1 MWISSRPRTG
11 IRVDGQPIELV
22 DEFCYLGC
30 MLKNNG
36 SYERDVQQRC
46 AKATSAFN
54 SLKASPNESESTPIT
69 NEVKLRVYLSAIRPI
84 MMYES
89 ETWATPS
96 TVMEK
101 IDRTKRKLLRRLL
114 GYFWPRVCHSE
125 DLCTEIDVVYRRM
138 TRGRYQH
145 LAPPSKAAKV
155 NRLRFFGHMLRRP
168 ADRLVQ
174 RVLKSSSGSSWK
186 KPPGRKRKFWTEVVK
201 EDLRTLGVDRQF
213 RRDKIEKVGQSCVQ
227 GRRTSAKMRVIA
239 SGDDISPPIK
249 SKARAY
255 PRSDAHYPR
264 PGNVANMR
272 ELSARGRSRPK
283 KLVRHRQQHPVRL
296 ATLNVATLTAK
307 SRELADSLR
316 KRCVDICCV
325 QETRFKGSKSRELGD
340 GYKLIYHGTSN
351 CSGVGIILNESFR
364 NSVTAVD
371 RLSVRLM
378 AVKVDTGEVELRVA
392 SAYAPQMG
400 CSEEEEA
407 CFWEDLEQYVQ
418 SLEGEDVLP
427 IGGDFNG
434 HVGSRKDGFESCH
447 GGYGFGARNDD
458 GLRILEYAA
467 ASDLII
473 ANTQYRKRKWH
484 LITYTSGGRETQIDF
499 WMLRRRDRRLLQDSK
514 VIPTDHVA
522 AQHHLLVMDLKI
534 SRPRKRHPRTETQ
547 RIKWWNLKDRK
558 EAAIREKK
566 SKYKLRWRTR
576 QPDDRDTYLAARRE
590 TNKAVSKA
598 DRYKAVYDM
607 FDTREGERAVY
618 RLVRARH
625 RSTLDMEHT
634 KIVKGAD
641 GVVLRRSG
649 QILERWRDYYNHL
662 CNEEFCHP
670 PIATVPSVEEGRTPD
685 VWQTS
690 VTVPVWKG
698 KRDIADCTSYRPIR
712 LLCHTMKDCSTI
724 DAIHAVRIL
733 LEKHREKNR
742 SVHLAFLHLE
752 KAFDRVAHELLWISM
767 RSHRVPEEYVWWRK
781 LFYAKPTSI
790 VRCAAGT
797 SRSFPVQVG
806 VHQGSSL
813 SPLLFILCM
822 DTMTKEIQKQ
832 HPWTL
837 LFADDV
843 MLASESRDDL
853 QKQVQSWMDQ
863 LQQYGLRLNTS
874 KTEYMECGPRIEDGS
889 IRVDGTELNKVNCF
903 KHLGS
908 KVTST
913 GDIDQEGRARVNA
926 AWMKWKMA
934 TGVLC
939 DRKVPV
945 RLKSKIYR
953 TVVRPVALYG
963 CECWPTR
970 KALGRVF
977 HAMEM
982 PMLRWTIGVTLKEKV
997 SNDTVR
1003 SIFGVVPTTEKMEAR
1018 LRWFGHVLR
1027 REENSVAKT
1036 ALKLDVSGV
1045 RPRGRP
1051 KIRWLDRVK
1060 LDMIDARL
1068 CTADAMDRT
1077 KWKTRSRKADPAT
1090 MRDKR

>member
-1 MWISSRPRTG
+1 M
-11 IRVDGQPIELV
+11 V
-22 DEFCYLGC
+22 
-30 MLKNNG
+30 
-36 SYERDVQQRC
+36 
-46 AKATSAFN
+46 A
-54 SLKASPNESESTPIT
+54 
-69 NEVKLRVYLSAIRPI
+69 
-84 MMYES
+84 
-89 ETWATPS
+89 
-96 TVMEK
+96 
-101 IDRTKRKLLRRLL
+101 
-114 GYFWPRVCHSE
+114 
-125 DLCTEIDVVYRRM
+125 
-138 TRGRYQH
+138 
-145 LAPPSKAAKV
+145 
-155 NRLRFFGHMLRRP
+155 RLRL
-168 ADRLVQ
+168 
-174 RVLKSSSGSSWK
+174 
-186 KPPGRKRKFWTEVVK
+186 GRFNHATK
-201 EDLRTLGVDRQF
+201 
-213 RRDKIEKVGQSCVQ
+213 
-227 GRRTSAKMRVIA
+227 
-239 SGDDISPPIK
+239 
-249 SKARAY
+249 
-255 PRSDAHYPR
+255 
-264 PGNVANMR
+264 
-272 ELSARGRSRPK
+272 
-283 KLVRHRQQHPVRL
+283 QHPVRL
-296 ATLNVATLTAK
+296 ATLNVGTLTGR

-316 KRCVDICCV
+316 KRRVDICCV
-325 QETRFKGSKSRELGD
+325 QETRWKGSKARELGD

-351 CSGVGIILNESFR
+351 RNGVGIILNESFR

-371 RLSVRLM
+371 RLSDRLM
-378 AVKVDTGEVELRVA
+378 AVKVDTGEVELRVV

-400 CSEEEEA
+400 CSEEEKA

-418 SLEGEDVLP
+418 SLESEEVLL

-447 GGYGFGARNDD
+447 GGYGYGARNDD
-458 GLRILEYAA
+458 GLRILEYAV

-473 ANTQYRKRKWH
+473 ANTQYRKRKSH

-558 EAAIREKK
+558 EVFFASVAPSTLPHPTRSVEEMWLSTSSVIRLTAENTLGKTTLGKPKVQKATWFWNEEVQAAIREKK
-566 SKYKLRWRTR
+566 SKYKLWWRTR
-576 QPDDRDTYLAARRE
+576 QPEDRGAYLAAKRE
-590 TNKAVSKA
+590 AKKAVSKA
-598 DRYKAVYDM
+598 KSDRYKAVYDM
-607 FDTREGERAVY
+607 LDTREGERAVY

-641 GVVLRRSG
+641 GAVLRRSG
-649 QILERWRDYYNHL
+649 QILERWREYYNHL

-670 PIATVPSVEEGRTPD
+670 PIPTVPSVEGPVLPITAVEVSAALAKMKSNKATGPDDIPVDIWKLLGDRGSMWLATLFNKIVAEGRTPD

-698 KRDIADCTSYRPIR
+698 KGDIADCTSYRPIR
-712 LLCHTMKDCSTI
+712 LLCHTMKVFERVLEARLRKIVSVSLNQCGFVKDCSTI

-742 SVHLAFLHLE
+742 SVHLAFLDLE
-752 KAFDRVAHELLWISM
+752 KAFDRVPHELLWMSM
-767 RSHRVPEEYVWWRK
+767 RSHRVPEEYVRWTK
-781 LFYAKPTSI
+781 LLYAKPTSV
-790 VRCAAGT
+790 VRCAVGT
-797 SRSFPVQVG
+797 SRPFPVRVG

-822 DTMTKEIQKQ
+822 DTITKEIQKQ

-853 QKQVQSWMDQ
+853 QKQVQSWKDQ

-903 KHLGS
+903 KYLGS

-939 DRKVPV
+939 DKKVPV

-963 CECWPTR
+963 CECWPTT
-970 KALGRVF
+970 KALERVL

-982 PMLRWTIGVTLKEKV
+982 RMLRWTIGVTLKEKV

-1003 SIFGVVPTTEKMEAR
+1003 SIFGVVPITEKMKEAR

-1027 REENSVAKT
+1027 REEDSVAKT

-1090 MRDKR
+1090 TRDKR